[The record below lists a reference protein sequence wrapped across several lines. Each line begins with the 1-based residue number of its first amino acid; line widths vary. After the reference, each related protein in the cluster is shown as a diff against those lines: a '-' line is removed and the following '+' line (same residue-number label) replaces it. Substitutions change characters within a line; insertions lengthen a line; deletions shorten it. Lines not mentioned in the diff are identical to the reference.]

1 LTEGHR
7 RFKQLIAMA
16 RVLLKQV
23 AARAGVHLST
33 VSLALRDDP
42 RLPEATRKKI
52 QSLAAEMGYVPD
64 AAMRALCAYR
74 SSVRPKE
81 VQSGL
86 AYLIDHAP
94 KPDSLSAI
102 VYQGAKA
109 QAARL
114 GYNLITFN
122 LAEKGATIERF
133 QSIWRNSGLRGVL
146 VGPFRNVGITL
157 GGDWDQWIT
166 VVYGYSVEAPLFHR
180 AVFDHFQNML
190 VHLQVL
196 RSKGYKR
203 IGLSLAQRTSD
214 STHGMLHG
222 AYLLDQARH
231 GPKKSIPILT
241 QRTRD
246 ADELEQWVQK
256 ERLDALISYVEE
268 YSILVER
275 GWKIPEQLGFSLLS
289 TWAQDQ
295 RGKSASFAGFDTK
308 AEILASNA
316 VSFLV
321 SLIHEQAYGISD
333 TPRSTMVTG
342 TFREG
347 KTVRA

>member
-1 LTEGHR
+1 
-7 RFKQLIAMA
+7 MA

-42 RLPEATRKKI
+42 RLPEATRKRI
-52 QSLAAEMGYVPD
+52 RDLAEEMGYEPD

-74 SSVRPKE
+74 SSIRPRE

-86 AYLIDHAP
+86 AYLIDYAP
-94 KPDSLSAI
+94 KPDSLPAL
-102 VYQGAKA
+102 VYRTARK
-109 QAARL
+109 QAARM
-114 GYNLITFN
+114 GYNLIAFN
-122 LAEKGATIERF
+122 LGEKGATIERF

-146 VGPFRNVGITL
+146 IGPLRDAGTVL
-157 GGDWDQWIT
+157 GGEWSQWIT
-166 VVYGYSVEAPLFHR
+166 VVYGYSVDAPLFHR

-190 VHLQVL
+190 EHLRVL

-231 GPKKSIPILT
+231 GPKRPIPVLM
-241 QRTRD
+241 QGARD
-246 ADELEQWVQK
+246 GDVLERWVEK
-256 ERLDALISYVEE
+256 EKLDALIAYAEE
-268 YSILVER
+268 YAILTER

-295 RGKSASFAGFDTK
+295 RGKSAAFAGFDTK

-321 SLIHEQAYGISD
+321 SLIHEQAYGISE

-342 TFREG
+342 AFRDG
-347 KTVRA
+347 RTVRP

>member
-1 LTEGHR
+1 
-7 RFKQLIAMA
+7 
-16 RVLLKQV
+16 
-23 AARAGVHLST
+23 
-33 VSLALRDDP
+33 
-42 RLPEATRKKI
+42 
-52 QSLAAEMGYVPD
+52 VPD

-74 SSVRPKE
+74 SSIRPRE

-94 KPDSLSAI
+94 KPDSLPSI
-102 VYQGAKA
+102 VFQGARE

-114 GYNLITFN
+114 GYNLIPFN
-122 LAEKGATIERF
+122 LGEKGATIERF
-133 QSIWRNSGLRGVL
+133 QTIWRNTGLRGVL
-146 VGPFRNVGITL
+146 VGPFRNVGTVL
-157 GGDWDQWIT
+157 GGDWTPWIT

-196 RSKGYKR
+196 REKGYKR
-203 IGLSLAQRTSD
+203 IGLSLSPRTSD
-214 STHGMLHG
+214 STHGMLQG

-231 GPKKSIPILT
+231 GPRKSIPVFT
-241 QRTRD
+241 GGAREG
-246 ADELEQWVQK
+246 DELESWVQK
-256 ERLDALISYVEE
+256 ERLDALISYVED
-268 YSILVER
+268 YAVLVQR

-342 TFREG
+342 QFRAG
-347 KTVRA
+347 KTIRA